1 MKKFAFVMV
10 CVIFLAGNAFAGP
23 DAETSTDNVVT
34 LKWQRVVDKDGKTCD
49 RCGTTEVELKKALE
63 MLEKEG
69 VKAEL
74 KVAEMS
80 VEDFAKNCSE
90 SNRIWINEKPIEEIL
105 GASVGASKCSGVCT
119 THKADATCR
128 TLVLDGK
135 SYESIPAEL
144 IVKAGMMAQGQSN
157 EAEVQEA
164 SSKSL
169 GCAKSCVKTCGKE
182 AAAACAGAKKD

>member
-10 CVIFLAGNAFAGP
+10 CVIFLAGTAFAGP
-23 DAETSTDNVVT
+23 DAETSADNVVT
-34 LKWQRVVDKDGKTCD
+34 LKWQKVADKDGQTCNH
-49 RCGTTEVELKKALE
+49 CGATEISLKKAMQLF
-63 MLEKEG
+63 EKEG
-69 VKAEL
+69 IKAEL
-74 KVAEMS
+74 EVVEVT

-90 SNRIWINEKPIEEIL
+90 SNRLWVNGKPIEEVL
-105 GASVGASKCSGVCT
+105 QAEVGTAKCSGVCT

-128 TLVLDGK
+128 TLVFDGK

-144 IVKAGMMAQGQSN
+144 IVKAGMIAQGQST
-157 EAEVQEA
+157 EAEVQKA